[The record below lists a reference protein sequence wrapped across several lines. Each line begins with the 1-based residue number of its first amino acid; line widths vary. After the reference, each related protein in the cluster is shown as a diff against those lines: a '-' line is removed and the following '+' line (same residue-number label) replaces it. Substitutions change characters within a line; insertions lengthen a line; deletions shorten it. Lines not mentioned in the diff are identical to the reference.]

1 MNIKAGKY
9 CFKNGIAKLNNNLY
23 LKRLKN
29 KIGLYKKELNSN
41 TLELVKY
48 LYKGQEIY
56 FLQDTDCLYYF
67 YFDHNTIDII
77 KQENLFW
84 KD

>member
-1 MNIKAGKY
+1 MINIKAGKY
-9 CFKNGIAKLNNNLY
+9 KFKNGTAQLGNDLY

-29 KIGLYKKELNSN
+29 KIGLYRKELDSN
-41 TLELVKY
+41 TLQLVKY
-48 LYKGQEIY
+48 LYKGQQIY

-77 KQENLFW
+77 KQTTLF
-84 KD
+84 